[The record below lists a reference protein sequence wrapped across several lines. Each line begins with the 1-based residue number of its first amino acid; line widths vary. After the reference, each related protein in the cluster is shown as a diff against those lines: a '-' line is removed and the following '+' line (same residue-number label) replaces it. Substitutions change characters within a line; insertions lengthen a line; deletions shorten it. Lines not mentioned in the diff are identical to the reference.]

1 MKLVILGDTH
11 FGGGFSLGTI
21 NSYRQLN
28 SRLIDFSNTFDHVID
43 YIKANNVKHFAI
55 TGDVFEYRRP
65 QASELSLFSEKL
77 QRLSE
82 IGVHTHIV
90 IGNHDMIRDQCATTI
105 DVLDRLKLPM
115 VHIYTD
121 IDSVKCEDGSGGSI
135 NLIFFPFRTRQ
146 MLDCSTNDAAV
157 RRLSDRLQYE
167 IRGISNGHKI
177 LVGHFM
183 LQGTMLGNIVIE
195 NHTGEISL
203 PTEMFKDLDGAI
215 MGHIHPHHIVQKS
228 PLVAYVGSMERK
240 DFGDGGHLKYFL
252 VVNSEKDKLV
262 YQFEKLPVRPLYD
275 IELDLSAANNGK
287 LATEQCI
294 EKLGLFAKKH
304 KMADSIIRLSILI
317 NERGVYDLD
326 KDKIKTYLKKDLHI
340 HNCVSI
346 HTQVVSKRQ
355 LRKSTITERIGP
367 AKSFEEYL
375 TLIENEE
382 MRELMRI
389 RGSRII
395 SSRSEE

>member
-11 FGGGFSLGTI
+11 FGGGYSLGTV

-43 YIKANNVKHFAI
+43 YIKTNGVKHFAI
-55 TGDVFEYRRP
+55 TGDIFEYRRP
-65 QASELSLFSEKL
+65 QASELGLFSEKL

-121 IDSVKCEDGSGGSI
+121 INSVKCENGNDAI

-146 MLDCSTNDAAV
+146 MLDCSTNEAAV

-167 IRGISNGHKI
+167 IRGISKDPKI
-177 LVGHFM
+177 LIGHFM
-183 LQGTMLGNIVIE
+183 LQGTMLGSAVIE
-195 NHTGEISL
+195 GHADEISL

-228 PLVAYVGSMERK
+228 PFVAYVGSMERK

-252 VVNSEKDKLV
+252 VVNYDNGKLV
-262 YQFEKLPVRPLYD
+262 YQFEKLPVRPIYD
-275 IELDLSAANNGK
+275 IELDQSMTSNGK

-294 EKLGLFAKKH
+294 GKLGIFAKKH
-304 KMADSIIRLSILI
+304 KVADSIIRMNILI
-317 NERGVYDLD
+317 NERSVYDLD
-326 KDKIKTYLKKDLHI
+326 KDRIRNFLKRELLINH
-340 HNCVSI
+340 CVSI

-355 LRKSTITERIGP
+355 LRKSTITERIDP
-367 AKSFEEYL
+367 IKSFEEYL
-375 TLIENEE
+375 TLVENEE

-395 SSRSEE
+395 NGRSEE

>member
-11 FGGGFSLGTI
+11 FGGGYSLGTI

-28 SRLIDFSNTFDHVID
+28 SRLIDFSNTFDYVID
-43 YIKANNVKHFAI
+43 YIKANGVKHFAI
-55 TGDVFEYRRP
+55 TGDIFEYRRP

-82 IGVHTHIV
+82 IGVHSHIV

-115 VHIYTD
+115 IHIYTD
-121 IDSVKCEDGSGGSI
+121 VDSVKCEDGTEDVI
-135 NLIFFPFRTRQ
+135 NLIFFPFRNRQ
-146 MLDCSTNDAAV
+146 MLDCSTNEAAV

-167 IRGISNGHKI
+167 IRGIGKGPKI
-177 LVGHFM
+177 LIGHFM

-195 NHTGEISL
+195 DHAGEISL

-215 MGHIHPHHIVQKS
+215 MGHIHPHHIIQKS

-252 VVNSEKDKLV
+252 VVDSTKDKLI
-262 YQFEKLPVRPLYD
+262 YQFEKLPVRPMYD
-275 IELDLSAANNGK
+275 IELDQSTVSSGK
-287 LATEQCI
+287 LATEKCI
-294 EKLGLFAKKH
+294 EKLGIFAQKH
-304 KMADSIIRLSILI
+304 RMVDSIVRITILV
-317 NERGVYDLD
+317 NERSVYDLN
-326 KDKIKTYLKKDLHI
+326 KDTIRYYLKKELSVCH
-340 HNCVSI
+340 CVSI

-355 LRKSTITERIGP
+355 LRKSTITERINP
-367 AKSFEEYL
+367 TKSFEEYL
-375 TLIENEE
+375 TLIEDRE
-382 MRELMRI
+382 MRELMRE
-389 RGSRII
+389 RGGRII
-395 SSRSEE
+395 SSRSGE